1 MKGSQRGKSLTHR
14 LFILFII
21 LLLPTFF
28 IREYRLIKS
37 KKETRIS
44 PAEDFAFIEIEP
56 NEDKSFIFIV
66 LTHNNID
73 SIDQNIDSILMQK
86 YSNFRVVYIDHQSS
100 DGTTSH
106 IKKAA
111 KRKDRKVSLIECE
124 YDHQVYERYYNFV
137 SQSKDDEIIIHLY
150 GNDWLAHEDVLV
162 RLNQNYTNPD
172 VWLTYGQYIDSVNLE
187 KGIHDPKP
195 KKTLYKKRV
204 QRAPWVVAPL
214 KTYYAGLFK
223 KLHIETGFFISIKDE
238 NALLIPMAELAKAHV
253 RFIPDVLYIHN
264 EKLKRNRKN
273 GRVAFIVDQVKAG
286 MEQVH
291 KEALVDLV
299 LLSEDS
305 PMQLDACLASCEK
318 NLNGIAKIHVI
329 YQCNEKN
336 FNSYEVM
343 KQVHR
348 EVRFTRSSDCVEAN
362 LKKVILKSLWRNA
375 DSSPYVLL
383 STDQVKIS
391 SAISLPVCIAAMQKA
406 HAYGFYFHLSRED
419 RETPKEGIYSWS
431 IRRGEGSFKNPD
443 ALQMGLYRRL
453 DLEMDIKKLSFSSV
467 HGLIRAWADEID
479 CYRVGLSFEE
489 SRVST
494 TSAEML
500 TRS

>member
-1 MKGSQRGKSLTHR
+1 MKGIKRGKSLTHR

-37 KKETRIS
+37 KKETRII

-56 NEDKSFIFIV
+56 EEDKSFTFII

-73 SIDQNIDSILMQK
+73 SIGQNIDSILTQK
-86 YSNFRVVYIDHQSS
+86 YSNFRVVYIDHQSN
-100 DGTTSH
+100 DGT
-106 IKKAA
+106 IVQIQKAV
-111 KRKDRKVSLIECE
+111 KRKDRNVSLIECE
-124 YDHQVYERYYNFV
+124 YDHQVYERYYNLV
-137 SQSKDDEIIIHLY
+137 SHSKDTEIIIHLY

-172 VWLTYGQYIDSVNLE
+172 VWLTYGQYIDYVNLE
-187 KGIHDPKP
+187 KGIYDPKP

-214 KTYYAGLFK
+214 KTYYAALFK

-238 NALLIPMAELAKAHV
+238 NALLVPMAELAKAHV
-253 RFIPDVLYIHN
+253 RFIPDVLFIHN
-264 EKLKRNRKN
+264 EQLKRNQKN
-273 GRVAFIVDQVKAG
+273 GRVAFIVDHIKASKG
-286 MEQVH
+286 
-291 KEALVDLV
+291 ALVDLV

-305 PMQLDACLASCEK
+305 PAQLNVCLASCEK
-318 NLNGIAKIHVI
+318 NLNGIATIHVI
-329 YQCNEKN
+329 YQCTEKN
-336 FNSYEVM
+336 FNPYEVM
-343 KQVHR
+343 KRVHGG
-348 EVRFTRSSDCVEAN
+348 VRFTRSSDCGEPN
-362 LKKVILKSLWRNA
+362 LKKAILQSLWQNA
-375 DSSPYVLL
+375 ESSPYVLL
-383 STDQVKIS
+383 STDQVEVS
-391 SAISLPVCIAAMQKA
+391 SAVFLPTCIAAMQKT
-406 HAYGFYFHLSRED
+406 HAYGFYFHLSGED
-419 RETPKEGIYSWS
+419 RKTPKEGIYSWS
-431 IRRGEGSFKNPD
+431 IRRGKGSFKKPD

-453 DLEMDIKKLSFSSV
+453 DLEKDIKKLYFSSV
-467 HGLIRAWADEID
+467 LGLIRAWADEID

-494 TSAEML
+494 TSVELL

>member
-1 MKGSQRGKSLTHR
+1 MKGNKRGKSLAHR

-28 IREYRLIKS
+28 VREYRLIKS
-37 KKETRIS
+37 KKETRII
-44 PAEDFAFIEIEP
+44 PAEDFAFAEIEP
-56 NEDKSFIFIV
+56 DEDKSFTFII

-100 DGTTSH
+100 DGTTVQ
-106 IKKAA
+106 IQKAV
-111 KRKDRKVSLIECE
+111 KRNNRNVSLIECE
-124 YDHQVYERYYNFV
+124 YDHQVYERYYNLV
-137 SQSKDDEIIIHLY
+137 SHSKDDEIIIHLY
-150 GNDWLAHEDVLV
+150 GNDWLAHEDVLT

-172 VWLTYGQYIDSVNLE
+172 VWLTYGQYIDYVNLE

-253 RFIPDVLYIHN
+253 RFIPDVLYVHN
-264 EKLKRNRKN
+264 EKPKGNRKN
-273 GRVAFIVDQVKAG
+273 RRVSFMADHVKAA
-286 MEQVH
+286 MEQAH
-291 KEALVDLV
+291 KGALVDLV

-305 PMQLDACLASCEK
+305 PTQLDACLASCEK
-318 NLNGIAKIHVI
+318 NLNGIATIHVI
-329 YQCNEKN
+329 YQCTEKN
-336 FNSYEVM
+336 FNCYEMM
-343 KQVHR
+343 KQVHSG
-348 EVRFTRSSDCVEAN
+348 VQFTRSSGYGEVH
-362 LKKVILKSLWRNA
+362 LKKAILQSLWRNA
-375 DSSPYVLL
+375 ESSPYVLL
-383 STDQVKIS
+383 STDQVEVS
-391 SAISLPVCIAAMQKA
+391 EAIPLPVCIAAMQKT

-419 RETPKEGIYSWS
+419 REIPQEGIYSWN
-431 IRRGEGSFKNPD
+431 IRRGVGSFKNPD

-453 DLEMDIKKLSFSSV
+453 DLEKDIKKLSFSSV

-494 TSAEML
+494 TSVEML

>member
-1 MKGSQRGKSLTHR
+1 MKGIKREKSLTHR

-37 KKETRIS
+37 KKEIRII
-44 PAEDFAFIEIEP
+44 PTEDFAFIEIEP
-56 NEDKSFIFIV
+56 DESKSFTFIV

-73 SIDQNIDSILMQK
+73 SIDQNIDSILTQK

-100 DGTTSH
+100 DGT
-106 IKKAA
+106 IAQIQKAV
-111 KRKDRKVSLIECE
+111 KRKGRNVSLIECE
-124 YDHQVYERYYNFV
+124 YDHQVYERYYNLV
-137 SQSKDDEIIIHLY
+137 SHSKDDEIIIHLY

-162 RLNQNYTNPD
+162 RLNQSYTNPD
-172 VWLTYGQYIDSVNLE
+172 VWLTYGQYIDYMNLE
-187 KGIHDPKP
+187 RGVHDPKP

-273 GRVAFIVDQVKAG
+273 GRMAFFAEHLETATAQALKRS
-286 MEQVH
+286 
-291 KEALVDLV
+291 LVDLV
-299 LLSEDS
+299 LLSENS
-305 PMQLDACLASCEK
+305 PMQLDVCLASCEE
-318 NLNGIAKIHVI
+318 NLNGISTIQVI

-336 FNSYEVM
+336 FNRYEIL
-343 KQVHR
+343 KQIHSGVQ
-348 EVRFTRSSDCVEAN
+348 FTRSFDRGEGDLKEA
-362 LKKVILKSLWRNA
+362 ILHSLWRNA
-375 DSSPYVLL
+375 ESSPYILL
-383 STDQVKIS
+383 STDQVEVS
-391 SAISLPVCIAAMQKA
+391 EAISLPICIAAMQKT

-419 RETPKEGIYSWS
+419 REMSQEGIYSWS

-453 DLEMDIKKLSFSSV
+453 DLEQDIKQLSFSSI
-467 HGLIRAWADEID
+467 HGLIRAWADEVDRHRI
-479 CYRVGLSFEE
+479 GLSFEE

-494 TSAEML
+494 TSVEML